1 MTLKKAYQYLFYKL
15 YKFYDTD
22 SSMWWSSNWW
32 SDWKA
37 SFSLLVLEVWLL
49 VSFVVYYEVI
59 TKRELLPENILD
71 KVAIAVVI
79 ILAIVKYFAFEH
91 RDRWKELC
99 YRVQSMA
106 KEEKQN
112 RHFSC
117 MVDCSVHFRKSN
129 LCLLPNEPNKLAA
142 VQINKE
148 PQ

>member
-32 SDWKA
+32 TDWKA

-49 VSFVVYYEVI
+49 ISFVVYYEVI

-91 RDRWKELC
+91 RDRWKDYVTEFN
-99 YRVQSMA
+99 QWS
-106 KEEKQN
+106 KKKN
-112 RHFSC
+112 RIGTLVVWLIVLFILG
-117 MVDCSVHFRKSN
+117 N
-129 LCLLPNEPNKLAA
+129 LIFAFYLMS
-142 VQINKE
+142 QIDWQQYK
-148 PQ
+148 